1 MFGHSHQ
8 ELHRFTILAK
18 GYVVEGADNGKLCEI
33 NAQIALQADHHQVFQ
48 MWCLL
53 RSLFAPNPTSTSQPS
68 TPPLS
73 PLPLSSSI
81 SLPIPG
87 ATKDSSSDSV
97 AKPHSPYP
105 SSGDSPHLVP
115 SAPAS
120 NSPSP
125 QRVSSTTQVTL
136 SPQSALSTSS
146 TTSPRTPSLFS
157 RPPSNAAFHPNR
169 PRASTAFRR
178 PSVSTLSLAPTDNST
193 SASLRHVGEGT
204 LDDSD
209 SSGSDSDISSL
220 LSASAI
226 SPTTQ
231 TFPRASLSAAAP
243 SPLSRVAAAG
253 QETWTE
259 DEREIDEDSPSPAS
273 SETESER
280 ETARKQQQQHQIR
293 ARSLS
298 LRSRRAGPR
307 SRSSTLA
314 AAPPIPAPPPPL
326 LQRSGS
332 RSSTRTVTAD
342 HEHFLPPVLA
352 CTSRVASRVASA
364 GVSDGLFGSPGS
376 EASDTRDVYV
386 RNEVQRRVEEVRE
399 VIRKALQEA
408 LEEYADAGDV
418 QTCAMMALVASSEL
432 GLGRRRVQL
441 FVESYIGTS
450 LASRSIARVLMSA
463 CVELLTRMKLHT
475 TAAYLRKHSVLP
487 EISSLTNVRLYSR
500 RLSELR
506 LDCCPSAA
514 NDSLRVLWPV

>member
-1 MFGHSHQ
+1 VLGDKPYHPTVQSIGTHVFGHSHQ
-8 ELHRFTILAK
+8 DLHRFTILAK
-18 GYVVEGADNGKLCEI
+18 GYVVEGPDNGKVCEI
-33 NAQIALQADHHQVFQ
+33 NAQIALQADHRQAFQ

-53 RSLFAPNPTSTSQPS
+53 RSLFAPNPISTSQPP

-81 SLPIPG
+81 SLPVPG
-87 ATKDSSSDSV
+87 ATRDSSSDFV

-105 SSGDSPHLVP
+105 SSGDSPRP
-115 SAPAS
+115 GSSAPAS

-125 QRVSSTTQVTL
+125 QRVSSTTQVAL
-136 SPQSALSTSS
+136 SPQSALSTSA

-157 RPPSNAAFHPNR
+157 RRPSNAAFLPNR
-169 PRASTAFRR
+169 PRGPTAFRR
-178 PSVSTLSLAPTDNST
+178 PSISTPSLAPSENAT

-220 LSASAI
+220 LSTSAT
-226 SPTTQ
+226 SPTAP
-231 TFPRASLSAAAP
+231 TFPRASLSAAP

-253 QETWTE
+253 QQTWTE

-273 SETESER
+273 TETESEG
-280 ETARKQQQQHQIR
+280 ESSRKQHHHHHHIR

-298 LRSRRAGPR
+298 LRRRAGPR

-314 AAPPIPAPPPPL
+314 PAAPPILPPPL
-326 LQRSGS
+326 LQRPGS
-332 RSSTRTVTAD
+332 RSSTRTVTAHDDAD
-342 HEHFLPPVLA
+342 HEHFPPVPSG
-352 CTSRVASRVASA
+352 TSRVASRVASA

-376 EASDTRDVYV
+376 DASDTRDVYV

-418 QTCAMMALVASSEL
+418 QTCAMMALVASREL
-432 GLGRRRVQL
+432 GLSRRRVQQ
-441 FVESYIGTS
+441 FVEAYIGTS
-450 LASRSIARVLMSA
+450 STWRVLL
-463 CVELLTRMKLHT
+463 EF
-475 TAAYLRKHSVLP
+475 
-487 EISSLTNVRLYSR
+487 
-500 RLSELR
+500 
-506 LDCCPSAA
+506 
-514 NDSLRVLWPV
+514 